1 MDEEVA
7 ESGEIGSTIEEAV
20 ESGNDASVNEKAVE
34 IGEIEPTV
42 EETVHVDKGMSM
54 DDEATESHKDE
65 PGYGKEDE
73 HIGTVLKDSD

>member
-1 MDEEVA
+1 MKYQCNHTRL
-7 ESGEIGSTIEEAV
+7 EIGGYGEWV
-20 ESGNDASVNEKAVE
+20 DASVNEKAVE

>member
-1 MDEEVA
+1 M
-7 ESGEIGSTIEEAV
+7 
-20 ESGNDASVNEKAVE
+20 NEKAVE